1 MIVGLSPGS
10 WLRRN
15 PRHPGRHIAVR
26 LEADEEEPEE
36 YPGMSVAEMARK
48 LGVSRSRLSRVCRE
62 QSPITLD
69 LAMKLEA
76 YGWAT
81 ADAWMEMQTN
91 YDIARERKRLN
102 RPLTQAPAYIREQE
116 LLRAEQ
122 AEEAEAPATM
132 AA

>member
-1 MIVGLSPGS
+1 MIVGASPDA

-15 PRHPGRHIAVR
+15 PLHPGSHIAFH
-26 LEADEEEPEE
+26 LEPDEE
-36 YPGMSVAEMARK
+36 YPGMSIAEMARK
-48 LGVSRSRLSRVCRE
+48 LGVSRSRLAHVCKE
-62 QSPITLD
+62 QAPITLD

-81 ADAWMEMQTN
+81 ADAWMEMQTR
-91 YDIARERKRLN
+91 YDIAQERKRLN

-122 AEEAEAPATM
+122 VEEAEAPATV

>member
-1 MIVGLSPGS
+1 MIVGLSPDS

-15 PRHPGRHIAVR
+15 PRHPGRHITVH

-36 YPGMSVAEMARK
+36 YPGMPVAEMARK

-62 QSPITLD
+62 QAPVTLD

-81 ADAWMEMQTN
+81 ADTWMEMQTR
-91 YDIARERKRLN
+91 YDIAQERKRLN
-102 RPLTQAPAYIREQE
+102 RPLTQAPAYVREQE

>member
-1 MIVGLSPGS
+1 MIVGLSPDS

-15 PRHPGRHIAVR
+15 PRHPGRHIAFH
-26 LEADEEEPEE
+26 LEADEE

-48 LGVSRSRLSRVCRE
+48 LGVSRSRLARVCRE

-81 ADAWMEMQTN
+81 ADAWMGMQTR
-91 YDIARERKRLN
+91 YDIAQERKRLN
-102 RPLTQAPAYIREQE
+102 RPLTQAPAYIEQQE

-122 AEEAEAPATM
+122 AEEAEAPATI